1 MYSVKQ
7 CKAYMKKNGVK
18 GVSKFNKQQL
28 NTKMLD
34 VSNEKY
40 KTRKNKKQDTTISLV
55 FKLTKNENITNHIM
69 SYIVDTTHY
78 DKLSIIYSKSVINN
92 LLLVQL
98 FRYDV
103 VPERYRYNDDSY
115 AKEIMFDI
123 HNILFKKNPYYDE
136 ECFKSNTYIRF
147 KLIKM
152 YCLGDLTEPTFVKES
167 SIYRTVRDFNKY

>member
-1 MYSVKQ
+1 
-7 CKAYMKKNGVK
+7 
-18 GVSKFNKQQL
+18 
-28 NTKMLD
+28 
-34 VSNEKY
+34 
-40 KTRKNKKQDTTISLV
+40 
-55 FKLTKNENITNHIM
+55 M

-136 ECFKSNTYIRF
+136 ELS
-147 KLIKM
+147 LIH
-152 YCLGDLTEPTFVKES
+152 
-167 SIYRTVRDFNKY
+167 I